1 MENFRFSM
9 LRKWPSKTTDVRLQL
24 TIIKQM
30 FLLNTGDLNK
40 SIQDKFFPFDCS
52 KSFKAEACKRQKIR
66 EYKNTNKNRNEAQ
79 GGTDKETDESWD
91 IFII

>member
-9 LRKWPSKTTDVRLQL
+9 LRKWPSKTTEVRLQL
-24 TIIKQM
+24 TIIKQI

-52 KSFKAEACKRQKIR
+52 KSFKAEACKKKTY
-66 EYKNTNKNRNEAQ
+66 EYKNTNQNEAK
-79 GGTDKETDESWD
+79 GGFSDRNCR
-91 IFII
+91 